1 MLTDTVRH
9 NETLLDT
16 IKRML
21 ARLLPDR
28 RKAQR
33 APDNDDERKQKA
45 LQALRQRLRSAES
58 IESGGLRSPR

>member
-1 MLTDTVRH
+1 MLTDTVKH

-21 ARLLPDR
+21 ARMFPDR
-28 RKAQR
+28 RKARR
-33 APDNDDERKQKA
+33 AADNDDERKQQA
-45 LQALRQRLRSAES
+45 LIALRQRLRSAES

>member
-1 MLTDTVRH
+1 MLTDIVKH

-16 IKRML
+16 IKRLL

-28 RKAQR
+28 REAR
-33 APDNDDERKQKA
+33 RGADNDDERKQKA
-45 LQALRQRLRSAES
+45 LQELRQRLRSAES